1 MLKISAQHSVI
12 ARRYGPEETIKIL
25 AEGGFDALDFSL
37 TSYVYQWDEGFL
49 TDVNDPAFKAHFE
62 GIARCARDNHIE
74 IGMTHAPYCTTST
87 FEKEKFDR
95 VQAQMIRS
103 LYATKLLGAPYTV
116 AHPVMHPDYVNG
128 ANRRAGMQ
136 ANLDF
141 FSALAP
147 VLKENGVV
155 MCIENL
161 YWSERPDH
169 KVANVCSSAEDLVEL
184 VDKLNEMHG
193 PLFGVCL
200 DVGHAILAG
209 QDPAHMVRVLGER
222 LKVTHIHDN
231 QGKLDDHT
239 CPGHGVIDWV
249 ELMKAFR
256 ETGYTGC
263 FNYEADAHWA
273 PFRKECF
280 DRKVMVNAAML
291 LRDVARALLEL
302 E

>member
-12 ARRYGPEETIKIL
+12 ARRYGPEDTIKIL
-25 AEGGFDALDFSL
+25 AEAGFDALDFSL
-37 TSYVYQWDEGFL
+37 TSYAYQWDEGFL
-49 TDVNDPAFKAHFE
+49 TDAADPRFTAYFT
-62 GIARCARDNHIE
+62 GLRDLAKENRID
-74 IGMTHAPYCTTST
+74 IGMTHAPYCPTSVWQKDAV
-87 FEKEKFDR
+87 EQVKE
-95 VQAQMIRS
+95 QARRANP
-103 LYATKLLGAPYTV
+103 ATRMLGAKYTV

-141 FSALAP
+141 FSDLAP

-169 KVANVCSSAEDLVEL
+169 KVANVCSSAEDLAEL

-231 QGKLDDHT
+231 HGKLDDHT
-239 CPGHGVIDWV
+239 CPGYGVIDWV

-280 DRKVMVNAAML
+280 DRKVMVNAAVL

>member
-49 TDVNDPAFKAHFE
+49 TDVNDPEFKAHFE
-62 GIARCARDNHIE
+62 GIAQCARDNHIE

-95 VQAQMIRS
+95 VQQQMIRS

-116 AHPVMHPDYVNG
+116 AHPVMHPDFTGGKNHEKALE
-128 ANRRAGMQ
+128 ANVA
-136 ANLDF
+136 F
-141 FSALAP
+141 FDALAP
-147 VLKENGVV
+147 ALKETGVV

-161 YWSERPDH
+161 YFSHRPDH
-169 KVANVCSSAEDLVEL
+169 KVPNAASTAEDLAEL
-184 VDKLNEMHG
+184 IDTLNAKHG
-193 PLFGVCL
+193 PCFGACL
-200 DVGHAILAG
+200 DVGHALLAG
-209 QDPAHMVRVLGER
+209 QDPAEMIRVLGDR

-231 QGKLDDHT
+231 HGAMDDHT
-239 CPGHGVIDWV
+239 CPGYGIIDWT

-256 ETGYTGC
+256 QTGYAGC
-263 FNYEADAHWA
+263 FNYEADEHWA

-280 DRKVMVNAAML
+280 DRQVMVSAAKL
-291 LRDVARALLEL
+291 LRDVARCLLEI